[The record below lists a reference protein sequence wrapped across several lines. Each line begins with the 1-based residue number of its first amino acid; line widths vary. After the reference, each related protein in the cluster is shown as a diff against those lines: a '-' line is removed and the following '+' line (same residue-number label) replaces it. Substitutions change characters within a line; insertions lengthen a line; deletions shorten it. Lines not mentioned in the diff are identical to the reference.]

1 MLFNISKSV
10 LAIFALA
17 SSISASI
24 HKPSKNR
31 GCVAE
36 QNNAVEWD
44 TAGLSGLV
52 SLHLCPG
59 GATDISQS
67 ISVIASKYNSSF
79 CFEASS
85 QL

>member
-1 MLFNISKSV
+1 MHFKLSRCV
-10 LAIFALA
+10 LALFSLA

-31 GCVAE
+31 GCVAD
-36 QNNAVEWD
+36 QNNAVEWE
-44 TAGLSGLV
+44 TAGFSGLV

-67 ISVIASKYNSSF
+67 ISVIAGM
-79 CFEASS
+79 
-85 QL
+85 